1 VASDPFPSDPCD
13 DDDVGITTGQF
24 HALVDAETSKP
35 ISEPPVSPRADF
47 LYSPEVKKLVE
58 TQRTARAKLNEMI
71 LMLHPAKR

>member
-1 VASDPFPSDPCD
+1 MTTDPFPSDPG

-24 HALVDAETSKP
+24 EALVESAVNKAP
-35 ISEPPVSPRADF
+35 SEPPVSPRADF

-71 LMLHPAKR
+71 LMLSPAKR